1 MEGAMNTEVV
11 FNRKEKFNLFLYLFS
26 RGFLSFGDSIYSFAI
41 SFFILYE
48 TGSALASSINLV
60 VFTLVNL
67 ICLPFAGYIA
77 DKYNKKIIIIIGE
90 LIDPIIILGLLIYTM
105 NYGFDLT
112 AIYIVTGITTFTSAF
127 VGNSF
132 QAAMTEIFNALHMQK
147 VMGYQ
152 QSIMSLSNIIAPATA
167 GALIGLTSL
176 EVILGIFVVLGFVAV
191 FIDLIIDFK
200 LHYDESL
207 YEKTEE
213 LTFWNDLME
222 GARHIMKSDVLRP
235 IVVFLVFINF
245 FASLMSIYPSK
256 VLIVELGLRSE
267 TVGIVY
273 AVISLGSII
282 ASVFIAKIKRWENP
296 VRVTKICSFICAGL
310 LMLFAVPLYLPVSLT
325 VKVIMISALFLA
337 NAITLTFLNTPMMVY
352 FQTAIPQRVKGR
364 VLSMLSISSM
374 SVMPIGVV
382 IYGYFLDL
390 DYYLGSTLVSGIMVC
405 AVVMFTLPNSLIM
418 RSKKEMDDILT
429 IEKGVTESLVT
440 E

>member
-1 MEGAMNTEVV
+1 
-11 FNRKEKFNLFLYLFS
+11 
-26 RGFLSFGDSIYSFAI
+26 
-41 SFFILYE
+41 
-48 TGSALASSINLV
+48 
-60 VFTLVNL
+60 
-67 ICLPFAGYIA
+67 
-77 DKYNKKIIIIIGE
+77 
-90 LIDPIIILGLLIYTM
+90 
-105 NYGFDLT
+105 
-112 AIYIVTGITTFTSAF
+112 
-127 VGNSF
+127 
-132 QAAMTEIFNALHMQK
+132 
-147 VMGYQ
+147 
-152 QSIMSLSNIIAPATA
+152 
-167 GALIGLTSL
+167 
-176 EVILGIFVVLGFVAV
+176 
-191 FIDLIIDFK
+191 IDFK
-200 LHYDESL
+200 LHYDERL
-207 YEKTEE
+207 YEETEE

-273 AVISLGSII
+273 AVISFGSII

-310 LMLFAVPLYLPVSLT
+310 LMLFAVPIYLPVSLT

-382 IYGYFLDL
+382 IYGY
-390 DYYLGSTLVSGIMVC
+390 
-405 AVVMFTLPNSLIM
+405 
-418 RSKKEMDDILT
+418 
-429 IEKGVTESLVT
+429 
-440 E
+440 

>member
-1 MEGAMNTEVV
+1 MNTEVV

-90 LIDPIIILGLLIYTM
+90 LIDPIIIFGLLIYTM

-127 VGNSF
+127 VGNAF
-132 QAAMTEIFNALHMQK
+132 QSAMTEIFNALHMQK

-167 GALIGLTSL
+167 GALIGITSL

-207 YEKTEE
+207 YEETEE

-235 IVVFLVFINF
+235 LVVFLVFINF

-310 LMLFAVPLYLPVSLT
+310 LMLFAVPIYLPVSLT

-364 VLSMLSISSM
+364 VLSMLSVSSM

-382 IYGYFLDL
+382 IYGYLLDL
-390 DYYLGSTLVSGIMVC
+390 DYYLGSALVSGIMMC

-429 IEKGVTESLVT
+429 IEKGVTESLVM

>member
-1 MEGAMNTEVV
+1 MNTEGV

-77 DKYNKKIIIIIGE
+77 DKYNKKIVIIIGE

-235 IVVFLVFINF
+235 LVVFLVFINF

-296 VRVTKICSFICAGL
+296 VRVTKICSLICAGL

-429 IEKGVTESLVT
+429 IEKGVTESLVM

>member
-1 MEGAMNTEVV
+1 MNTEVV

-77 DKYNKKIIIIIGE
+77 DKYNKKIVIIIGE

-132 QAAMTEIFNALHMQK
+132 QSAMTEIFNALHMQK

-310 LMLFAVPLYLPVSLT
+310 LMLFAVPIYLPVSLT
-325 VKVIMISALFLA
+325 VKVIMISGLFLA

-405 AVVMFTLPNSLIM
+405 AVVMFTLPNTLIM

-429 IEKGVTESLVT
+429 IEKGVTESLVM